1 MVTVCTLVFQ
11 IILQLI
17 LFFLEKFQPASCYSI
32 QFCRYL
38 GQKIAILH
46 IFLIVQLSTAD
57 LCKTLL
63 IFEIAK
69 INRFPFPALFEPLY
83 FLKLCPILDELKF
96 LGIML
101 NLGQKSY
108 FLRPTIFK
116 IPQPNWYYSIQ
127 HTWASAAVW
136 HFSIM
141 LMSAPAMKHPSF
153 PEIKTTALI
162 EEFDWHSLKMASMSA
177 ITSSFKEFIFT
188 PEMQKDGM

>member
-1 MVTVCTLVFQ
+1 MYFGLPK
-11 IILQLI
+11 ILQLI

-63 IFEIAK
+63 IFEIVK

-116 IPQPNWYYSIQ
+116 IPQPNWYCYTKTDFICIEKRRPVFLNVLSTYFNCVIFVPNWMFELKPSDSIKQCPISWMAKAPWYS
-127 HTWASAAVW
+127 
-136 HFSIM
+136 
-141 LMSAPAMKHPSF
+141 
-153 PEIKTTALI
+153 
-162 EEFDWHSLKMASMSA
+162 
-177 ITSSFKEFIFT
+177 
-188 PEMQKDGM
+188 